1 MALRPSVALLPGA
14 LLLTATS
21 LADPVSAQGS
31 RGHLTPGTFAI
42 TDVTVVPMTSASV
55 MEDAVVVVR
64 DGRIEAVG
72 PARTVRVPAAARRI
86 SGRGRFLMPGLADM
100 HTHLYSDDPAIPDSL
115 GADELGVMLANGV
128 TVARFMIGT
137 PEHLRLRREIAAGR
151 LPGPQLWVASPQF
164 AGKPY
169 DNGIAITTP
178 DEARA
183 AVRRVKADGYDFVKL
198 TLFITRPVYDAIV
211 DEATQAG
218 IRVIGH
224 VEQEVGVARAIEAGQ
239 QIEHLDNYF
248 ESALADTAPMR
259 ESVTQYGVFKP
270 ENWRSL
276 DYIDDRKLDA
286 LAGLTARNRI
296 WSSPTLNVFNQAF
309 AIGMTDAEIHG
320 RPDWHMM
327 PAEWRDLYLKARTKY
342 WANAADERR
351 RRRYVEVR
359 NHLVKAIA
367 DSGGKILAGSDSP
380 EWFHVYGWALHREL
394 ASYVAAG
401 LTPYQAL
408 ETATRNPAEFLG
420 ALEEWG
426 TIEPGKRADLVLL
439 AANPLD
445 DITATQR
452 IEGVMI
458 GGRWLPKAELA
469 AMIRR
474 ASNRMGG
481 APPDSLR

>member
-1 MALRPSVALLPGA
+1 MHIPNCLAASILVMATLPPTPATAQASRGA
-14 LLLTATS
+14 LA
-21 LADPVSAQGS
+21 
-31 RGHLTPGTFAI
+31 RGTFAV
-42 TDVTVVPMTSASV
+42 TDVSVIPMTGDTMLRGATV
-55 MEDAVVVVR
+55 LIR
-64 DGRIEAVG
+64 DGRIAAVG
-72 PARTVRVPAAARRI
+72 PNRSVKVPAGARRLD
-86 SGRGRFLMPGLADM
+86 GRGKYLIPGLADM
-100 HTHLYSDDPAIPDSL
+100 HTHLFSDDAVPDSV
-115 GADELGVMLANGV
+115 APDELGVMVANGV
-128 TVARFMIGT
+128 TAIRLMIGT
-137 PEHLRLRREIAAGR
+137 PEHLRLRREVIAGST
-151 LPGPQLWVASPQF
+151 LGPQLWVASPQF

-169 DNGIAITTP
+169 DNGLAITTP
-178 DEARA
+178 EEARA

-211 DEATQAG
+211 DEARQSG

-224 VEQEVGVARAIEAGQ
+224 VEQEVGLARAIEAGQ

-248 ESALADTAPMR
+248 ESALADTAPMK

-286 LAGLTARNRI
+286 LAGATARHRI

-309 AIGMTDAEIHG
+309 AIGMTDAEIRG

-327 PAEWRDLYLKARTKY
+327 PADWRDLYLKARTKY
-342 WANAADERR
+342 WATPANERS

-394 ASYVAAG
+394 ASYVGAG

-426 TIEPGKRADLVLL
+426 TIEPRKRADLVLL
-439 AANPLD
+439 AANPLE
-445 DITATQR
+445 DITATER
-452 IEGVMI
+452 IEGVSI
-458 GGRWLPKAELA
+458 GGHWLPKAELA

-474 ASNRMGG
+474 ASERMAG

>member
-1 MALRPSVALLPGA
+1 MPVSCSLVVSLLAASVLIPAPAPAQASRGA
-14 LLLTATS
+14 LT
-21 LADPVSAQGS
+21 
-31 RGHLTPGTFAI
+31 RGTFAV
-42 TDVTVVPMTSASV
+42 TDVSVVPMTRDTV
-55 MEDAVVVVR
+55 LPGFTVLVR
-64 DGRIEAVG
+64 DGRIATLG
-72 PARTVRVPAAARRI
+72 PSRSLKLPARTRRVN
-86 SGRGRFLMPGLADM
+86 GQGKFLIPGLADM
-100 HTHLYSDDPAIPDSL
+100 HTHLFSDDAVPDSV
-115 GADELGVMLANGV
+115 APDELGVMLANGV
-128 TVARFMIGT
+128 TAIRLMIGT
-137 PEHLRLRREIAAGR
+137 PEHLRLRQEITAGR
-151 LPGPQLWVASPQF
+151 TLGPQLWVASPQF
-164 AGKPY
+164 AGKQF

-178 DEARA
+178 EQARA
-183 AVRRVKADGYDFVKL
+183 AVRQVKADGYDFVKL
-198 TLFITRPVYDAIV
+198 TLFISRPVYDAVV
-211 DEATQAG
+211 DEARQAG

-224 VEQEVGVARAIEAGQ
+224 VEQDVGVARAIEAGQ

-270 ENWRSL
+270 ENWLSL
-276 DYIDDRKLDA
+276 DYIDDRKVGA

-309 AIGMTDAEIHG
+309 AIGMTDAEIRG
-320 RPDWHMM
+320 RPDWNMM
-327 PAEWRDLYLKARTKY
+327 PAEWREPYLKARTKY

-359 NHLVKAIA
+359 NRLVKAIA

-394 ASYVAAG
+394 ASYVGAG

-420 ALEEWG
+420 ALDEWG

-439 AANPLD
+439 NGNPLD

-452 IEGVMI
+452 IEGVML

-474 ASNRMGG
+474 ASERMGG

>member
-1 MALRPSVALLPGA
+1 MPIPKRYSATLLAIAVLIPRPAPAQASRA
-14 LLLTATS
+14 S
-21 LADPVSAQGS
+21 LA
-31 RGHLTPGTFAI
+31 RGTFAV
-42 TDVTVVPMTSASV
+42 TDVSVIPMTRDTLLRGFTV
-55 MEDAVVVVR
+55 LVR
-64 DGRIEAVG
+64 DGRIAALSPTRSLKL
-72 PARTVRVPAAARRI
+72 PAGTRRVD
-86 SGRGRFLMPGLADM
+86 GQGKFLIPGLADM
-100 HTHLYSDDPAIPDSL
+100 HTHLFSDDAVPDSV
-115 GADELGVMLANGV
+115 APDELGVMVANGV
-128 TVARFMIGT
+128 TTIRLMIGT
-137 PEHLRLRREIAAGR
+137 PEHLRLRREIMAGHTVA
-151 LPGPQLWVASPQF
+151 PQLWVASPQF

-178 DEARA
+178 EEARA
-183 AVRRVKADGYDFVKL
+183 AVRRVKAAGYDFVKL

-394 ASYVAAG
+394 ASYVGAG